1 MTEPILRREV
11 TVTASHEP
19 AVQPMTDH
27 VYELP
32 TDRCACG
39 HTRMVH
45 EPHCVVTYY
54 APKRACPDNCR
65 EFVHDPEATDD

>member
-1 MTEPILRREV
+1 MSAE
-11 TVTASHEP
+11 
-19 AVQPMTDH
+19 H

-39 HTRMVH
+39 HTHMVH

-54 APKRACPDNCR
+54 AAKRACPSNCR
-65 EFVHDPEATDD
+65 EFVPPPVDPEEG